1 MGILFITIERVNLL
15 LVLPLPQ
22 LPLQFYAKTCITLT
36 DSSFWTNN
44 ILSLSPSISSSI
56 LSDGFSL
63 GRQHP
68 LYIMGDV
75 AVENSLNVIPPH
87 KRQTP
92 FNIPSI
98 DIEGI
103 GNDDSDEYS
112 TLKKLQRHLE

>member
-1 MGILFITIERVNLL
+1 
-15 LVLPLPQ
+15 
-22 LPLQFYAKTCITLT
+22 
-36 DSSFWTNN
+36 
-44 ILSLSPSISSSI
+44 
-56 LSDGFSL
+56 
-63 GRQHP
+63 
-68 LYIMGDV
+68 MGDV